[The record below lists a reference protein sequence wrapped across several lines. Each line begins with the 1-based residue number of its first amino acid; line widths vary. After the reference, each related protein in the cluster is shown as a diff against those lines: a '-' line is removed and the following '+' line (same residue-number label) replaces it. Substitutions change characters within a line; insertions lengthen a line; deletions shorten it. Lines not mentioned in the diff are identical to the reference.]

1 MNLSVIKNLTP
12 ETNEPHVLRN
22 VARWHLGDYRNGRR
36 NRVIADA
43 LYAAAATDGGDVR
56 EAA

>member
-22 VARWHLGDYRNGRR
+22 VARWHLGDYRNGPR

-43 LYAAAATDGGDVR
+43 LYDAAGAELEAAA
-56 EAA
+56 

>member
-12 ETNEPHVLRN
+12 ETNEPYVLAN
-22 VARWHLGDYRNGRR
+22 VARWHLAPYRNGAR

-43 LYAAAATDGGDVR
+43 LYAAACGFVAPER